1 MNTLHILAQAD
12 DGGLLELARSTGET
26 FGFNWVLFLSQLC
39 SFIIVVVLLQK
50 FAYKP
55 ILTVLEERRKRIQE
69 GLENAEKIKQQLAD
83 AERRHEEILTKANA
97 EAQKMIEEARASSN
111 VLSERRTQQA
121 IADAEQIIAKAQEA
135 SRVEHARMMEDLR
148 GEVGRLVIDT
158 TAKVTGKILTTEDR
172 RRITEE
178 SAREV
183 AA

>member
-1 MNTLHILAQAD
+1 MNTFLILAQQ
-12 DGGLLELARSTGET
+12 DGGFAELARETGET
-26 FGFNWVLFLSQLC
+26 FGFNWILLLSNIV
-39 SFIIVVVLLQK
+39 SFAIVCLLLQK

-55 ILTVLEERRKRIQE
+55 ILTVLETRRQKIKE

-83 AERRHEEILTKANA
+83 AERRHEEILTRANA
-97 EAQKMIEEARASSN
+97 EAQKMIEEARASSAA
-111 VLSERRTQQA
+111 LSQRGQQQA
-121 IADAEQIIAKAQEA
+121 IADAEQIIAKAQTA

-158 TAKVTGKILTTEDR
+158 TAKVTGKILTAEDR